1 IRADEIGRENGVE
14 PPGVG
19 VDDAVDIGRVQRGER
34 LKMPVSHAGIMK
46 DMALADNPFAALTIV
61 VAPAILTNAS
71 SVLSLGTANRIARV
85 FDRTRIVSAGITRLA
100 GDDRRRD
107 LYRRQLEGLKVRAH
121 LLPRA
126 LRFFYMSIGAFAAA
140 ALISIFGGVLAGA
153 AGAATFGAL
162 AALGAVSGTIGVTGL
177 VVGCMPMVRE

>member
-1 IRADEIGRENGVE
+1 
-14 PPGVG
+14 
-19 VDDAVDIGRVQRGER
+19 
-34 LKMPVSHAGIMK
+34 MK

-85 FDRTRIVSAGITRLA
+85 VDRTRIVSAEITRLA

-107 LYRRQLEGLKVRAH
+107 VYRRQLGGLKVRAQ
-121 LLPRA
+121 LLLRA

-140 ALISIFGGVLAGA
+140 ALISIFGAVLAGA

-177 VVGCMPMVRE
+177 VVGCMLMVRETRLAVRSLDDEAELAGISPPR